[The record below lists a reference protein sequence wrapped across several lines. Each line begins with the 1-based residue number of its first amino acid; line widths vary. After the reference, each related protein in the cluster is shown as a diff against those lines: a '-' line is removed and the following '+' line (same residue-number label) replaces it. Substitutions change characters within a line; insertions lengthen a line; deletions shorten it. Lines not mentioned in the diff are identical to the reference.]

1 MSLKILSQ
9 NVMCWGVEGKSSFE
23 MRRPLMQRA
32 VRESG
37 ADIIGFQEVTPVW
50 KEYFDKDLSDFEHYL
65 VYRSEKNPEG
75 TPIYWNPARVEMLNC
90 GHFWLSETPTVSS
103 LGWDARCVRIT
114 CWALFR
120 ELESGSQFAFVNTHL
135 DHVGMT
141 AQVKG
146 IEQICAFIRQ
156 RFGDDMP
163 LILTGDFNAQ
173 PDSRVIAVTDTLL
186 QDARSAAKTTTDG
199 ITFHGFGEHAPII
212 IDYIY
217 LSRNIGCDR
226 FEIVDIHDDKTVQS
240 DHYGVLAHLNI

>member
-9 NVMCWGVEGKSSFE
+9 NVMCWGVEGKNSFE

-50 KEYFDKDLSDFEHYL
+50 KEYFDKDLFDFEHYL
-65 VYRSEKNPEG
+65 VYRSEKNLEG

-120 ELESGSQFAFVNTHL
+120 ELESGRQFAFVNTHL

-156 RFGDDMP
+156 RFGDGMP

-173 PDSRVIAVTDTLL
+173 PDSRVIAVTNTLL

-199 ITFHGFGEHAPII
+199 ITFHGFGEHTPII

-226 FEIVDIHDDKTVQS
+226 FEIVDVHDDKTVQS

>member
-9 NVMCWGVEGKSSFE
+9 NVMCWGVEGKNSFE

-32 VRESG
+32 VRECG

-65 VYRSEKNPEG
+65 VYRSEKNLEG

-90 GHFWLSETPTVSS
+90 GHFWLSET
-103 LGWDARCVRIT
+103 
-114 CWALFR
+114 
-120 ELESGSQFAFVNTHL
+120 
-135 DHVGMT
+135 

-156 RFGDDMP
+156 RFGDGMP

-173 PDSRVIAVTDTLL
+173 PDSRVIAVTNTLL

-199 ITFHGFGEHAPII
+199 ITFHGFGEHTPII

-226 FEIVDIHDDKTVQS
+226 FEIVDVHDDKTVQS